1 LASVKGQDMT
11 RDETATEKP
20 RGRRPTNQGEARLQ
34 ALADYVLSHGSASAQ
49 DLATEFDVSLMTIHR
64 DLDKLEAQGIVRKH
78 HGGVSAQPSG
88 IFESNIAYRR
98 QAMRQQKAD
107 IAARAATLIEPGMS
121 IMLDDST
128 SVQYMLKYLPD
139 LAPLHVATNFL
150 DGMLELGGT
159 PGIELI
165 GLGGDYDDQHRSFL
179 GVGCMDAIRSLRVD
193 AVFVSTAAVDG
204 QLAFHQEQRIVSV
217 KRAMLEI
224 ATKRYLL
231 LDHTKL
237 GKTALHTIAP
247 MTDFDLV
254 IVDEDTPDDALRD
267 LTRNGV
273 RYVVAPRLSRRGT
286 STSSGEHPSTPTHD
300 SHPIDTE

>member
-1 LASVKGQDMT
+1 MTSDLSVSD
-11 RDETATEKP
+11 KP
-20 RGRRPTNQGEARLQ
+20 RGRRPSNQGEARL
-34 ALADYVLSHGSASAQ
+34 LAVADFVLSRGSASAQ
-49 DLATEFDVSLMTIHR
+49 DLASEFNVSLMTIHR

-98 QAMRQQKAD
+98 RAMREQKAD
-107 IAARAATLIEPGMS
+107 IAARAASLIEPGMS

-128 SVQYMLKYLPD
+128 SVQQMLEYIPA

-150 DGMLELGGT
+150 DGMFELSGA

-193 AVFVSTAAVDG
+193 AVFVSTSAVDG
-204 QLAFHQEQRIVSV
+204 ELAFHQEQRIVAV

-224 ATKRYLL
+224 ATRRYLL
-231 LDHTKL
+231 LDHTKI

-247 MTDFDLV
+247 LTDFDLI
-254 IVDEDTPDDALRD
+254 IVDADTPDDALRD
-267 LTRNGV
+267 LARAGV
-273 RYVVAPRLSRRGT
+273 HYDVAPRLVHR
-286 STSSGEHPSTPTHD
+286 THD
-300 SHPIDTE
+300 GHDKPRPHTDSKEDTE